1 MKKII
6 PICLLIISLVGC
18 TSSSINYEKMIT
30 VNEINLWINLMPGG
44 PPTFHFSGQV
54 GAEIEIAED
63 IELIEVR
70 ISQNQKQIFSEKP
83 FFTRLS
89 KQVPQYNKYLYIFGI
104 KEGLPSNLIN
114 SDSLV
119 DVILIF
125 DVNGDR
131 FSITLNKLSI
141 EKVY

>member
-1 MKKII
+1 
-6 PICLLIISLVGC
+6 
-18 TSSSINYEKMIT
+18 
-30 VNEINLWINLMPGG
+30 
-44 PPTFHFSGQV
+44 
-54 GAEIEIAED
+54 
-63 IELIEVR
+63 
-70 ISQNQKQIFSEKP
+70 
-83 FFTRLS
+83 
-89 KQVPQYNKYLYIFGI
+89 VPQYNKYLYIFGI